1 MLFRKVRVSHFD
13 DKNRLYRV
21 MYVPEDI
28 ILDEFARYIM
38 RTFHAVEGHLYE
50 FSRGKHI
57 FGKSEYSGDF
67 PEWSDICESR
77 LLDPGNTYKFVYD
90 FGDWWE
96 FEVRIYK
103 KTEEIETGNRVIVL
117 EGKGAGIWEDNRTGY
132 LALISGDF
140 PEDQSED
147 DEENEYYMPWN
158 LDLEKAGETFNDIDP
173 EDETDY
179 LNAFRYEAKLASEI
193 IWREF
198 NRLYDTAEDLF
209 IYPGSDGLAWLKV
222 WEEFKMVCQQLKE
235 EGKLPET
242 FEQLCAEQ
250 EDFSGDRLPENL
262 ADELPEYS
270 LYKELWQIMDE
281 LETMFRPDGITEFEI
296 IRGKAEALRGMG
308 RKKEVLAYA
317 KDVSEQYPENYY
329 VKSVLLRAYRLNGK
343 KKEGTDFMKAVL
355 EKEPE
360 CTEENYAFYKA
371 AGEFAAYAGNK
382 TLAKKLKDSVEREDQ
397 RQMDEL
403 EKEFGIYDEYDDGFD
418 DGDEIFTDELAGLAQ
433 AVRNHCRRG
442 NKESFEELLDRLED
456 LAENDGYIFASAIN
470 PGENNESISMLI
482 VRDPDGKPFL
492 SLFTEPADVLPPGH
506 SFIVLPVL
514 TMLKECAD
522 SDMEGIVFDYHLKE
536 KYSAVLTKEQI
547 RGLLKYFEDHGILDD
562 DGETDDCSWA

>member
-179 LNAFRYEAKLASEI
+179 LNAFRYEDKQASERT
-193 IWREF
+193 WREF
-198 NRLYDTAEDLF
+198 NRLYDNAEDVF
-209 IYPGSDGLAWLKV
+209 MYPGSGGLVWLDV

-355 EKEPE
+355 EQEPE

-382 TLAKKLKDSVEREDQ
+382 SLAKKLNDSIRREDE
-397 RQMDEL
+397 RQIDEL
-403 EKEFGIYDEYDDGFD
+403 DRELGFYDEFD
-418 DGDEIFTDELAGLAQ
+418 DETDDAVFSDELADLAA
-433 AVRNHCRRG
+433 AVENHCHTG
-442 NKESFEELLDRLED
+442 NAESFTEMLDRLAD
-456 LAENDGYIFASAIN
+456 LAEADGYIFAPAMN
-470 PGENNESISMLI
+470 PDENNEGFNMLMATG
-482 VRDPDGKPFL
+482 RDGKTYLP
-492 SLFTEPADVLPPGH
+492 LFTEPADVLPPDH
-506 SFIVLPVL
+506 TFVTLPITIVLQ
-514 TMLKECAD
+514 ECAYA
-522 SDMEGIVFDYHLKE
+522 DMDGIVFDYHKQSE
-536 KYSAVLTKEQI
+536 YSAGMTKEQI
-547 RGLLKYFEDHGILDD
+547 LGFLKYLEDQGIIEEDEEEDNCLK
-562 DGETDDCSWA
+562 A

>member
-179 LNAFRYEAKLASEI
+179 LNAFRYEDKQASERT
-193 IWREF
+193 WREF
-198 NRLYDTAEDLF
+198 NRLYDNAEDVF
-209 IYPGSDGLAWLKV
+209 MYPGSGGLVWLDV

-343 KKEGTDFMKAVL
+343 KQEGTDFMRTVL

-371 AGEFAAYAGNK
+371 AAEFAVYAGNK
-382 TLAKKLKDSVEREDQ
+382 SLAKKLNDSIRREDE
-397 RQMDEL
+397 RQIDEL
-403 EKEFGIYDEYDDGFD
+403 DRELGFYDEFD
-418 DGDEIFTDELAGLAQ
+418 DETDDAVFSDELADLAA
-433 AVRNHCRRG
+433 AVENHCHTG
-442 NKESFEELLDRLED
+442 NAESFTEMLDRLAD
-456 LAENDGYIFASAIN
+456 LAEADGYIFAPAMN
-470 PGENNESISMLI
+470 PDENNEGFNMLMATG
-482 VRDPDGKPFL
+482 RDGKTYLP
-492 SLFTEPADVLPPGH
+492 LFTEPADVLPPDH
-506 SFIVLPVL
+506 TFVTLPITIVLQ
-514 TMLKECAD
+514 ECAYA
-522 SDMEGIVFDYHLKE
+522 DMDGIVFDYHKQSE
-536 KYSAVLTKEQI
+536 YSAGMTKEQI
-547 RGLLKYFEDHGILDD
+547 LGFLKYLEDQGIIEEDEEED
-562 DGETDDCSWA
+562 NCMKA